1 MSEPAT
7 TSDARAPQW
16 RRAMVSGRLRA
27 TVVPAQAR
35 AHNRAVLL
43 SLLFHDGPASRAD
56 LARSTGLTRVTVS
69 EIVGDLVA
77 EGLVAELGLRPE
89 GRVGKPAMMVG
100 LRSTEHFVL
109 AVDLQSQPAARAAV
123 LDLGGSVVHQETTDL
138 GGRTGREALE
148 AVADLAARVLHDA
161 GRPVVGAGV
170 ASPGVVDA
178 HGVVRDSAN
187 LGWNEV
193 HLAEHLGT
201 RLGTG
206 VHVANDADAAALAE
220 FTYADAST
228 SGFLLVAIGR
238 GVGAGLVLDGNLVRG
253 HGLAAGE
260 IGHLTVNPRG
270 PQCSCGRRGCLETYL
285 GLPHLLAAVEG
296 RTASGRRT
304 ALRDAGRRLGAVL
317 APVVAALN
325 LEEVLLTGPPELLDG
340 PLLEATRE
348 FVASACLPAT
358 SGTVDLRMAR
368 LGEAG
373 ILQGAA
379 ALVLSG
385 EFGFS

>member
-1 MSEPAT
+1 MSDLVP
-7 TSDARAPQW
+7 PQW
-16 RRAMVSGRLRA
+16 RRAMVSGRPRA

-56 LARSTGLTRVTVS
+56 LARTTGLTRVTVS

-100 LRSTEHFVL
+100 LRSSEHFVL
-109 AVDLQSQPAARAAV
+109 ALDLQSLPRIRAAV
-123 LDLGGSVVHQETTDL
+123 LDLGGTVVHQEVADL
-138 GGRTGREALE
+138 DGRTGDAALD
-148 AVADLAARVLHDA
+148 AVEDLAARTLHGS
-161 GRPVVGAGV
+161 GRTVVGTGV

-187 LGWNEV
+187 LGWREV
-193 HLAEHLGT
+193 HLAQRLGA

-228 SGFLLVAIGR
+228 SGFLLVAIGQ

-285 GLPHLLAAVEG
+285 GLPHLQAATAG

-304 ALRDAGRRLGAVL
+304 ALREAGRRLGAVL

-325 LEEVLLTGPPELLDG
+325 LEEVLLTGSDDLLDG

-348 FVASACLPAT
+348 FVAGACLPAT
-358 SGTVDLRMAR
+358 SGTVRLRMAR
-368 LGEAG
+368 LGETAV
-373 ILQGAA
+373 LQGAA

>member
-1 MSEPAT
+1 
-7 TSDARAPQW
+7 
-16 RRAMVSGRLRA
+16 MVSGRPRA

-56 LARSTGLTRVTVS
+56 LARTTGLTRVTVS

-100 LRSTEHFVL
+100 LRSSEHFVL
-109 AVDLQSQPAARAAV
+109 ALDLQSLPRIRAAV
-123 LDLGGSVVHQETTDL
+123 LDLGGTVVHQEVADL
-138 GGRTGREALE
+138 DGRTGDAALD
-148 AVADLAARVLHDA
+148 AVEDLAARTLHGS
-161 GRPVVGAGV
+161 GRTVVGTGV

-187 LGWNEV
+187 LGWREV
-193 HLAEHLGT
+193 HLAQRLGA

-228 SGFLLVAIGR
+228 SGFLLVAIGQ

-285 GLPHLLAAVEG
+285 GLPHLQAATAG

-304 ALRDAGRRLGAVL
+304 ALREAGRRLGAVL

-325 LEEVLLTGPPELLDG
+325 LEEVLLTGSDDLLDG

-348 FVASACLPAT
+348 FVAGACLPAT
-358 SGTVDLRMAR
+358 SGTVRLRMAR
-368 LGEAG
+368 LGETAV
-373 ILQGAA
+373 LQGAA